1 MSKLKVGMSKLRK
14 FRFSIENHSYMHM
27 KLESCIS
34 PVTSCQVV
42 GVFGARFFEIFMFWL
57 IGGLGKSWLYA
68 YETNEICISHMTPW
82 ESPGGPDKLR
92 MAPLSFLKKR
102 HFHGS
107 QWFWKMRISLP
118 QPYGNLSF
126 QKICLTLKFRTL
138 KVSVKIQIWGKS
150 PMQKFR
156 RLQKSHGVWDFG
168 GHNLLKDKISEKRFS
183 AWKVAFL
190 KEL

>member
-1 MSKLKVGMSKLRK
+1 
-14 FRFSIENHSYMHM
+14 
-27 KLESCIS
+27 
-34 PVTSCQVV
+34 
-42 GVFGARFFEIFMFWL
+42 
-57 IGGLGKSWLYA
+57 
-68 YETNEICISHMTPW
+68 MTPW

-150 PMQKFR
+150 PMHEFR

-168 GHNLLKDKISEKRFS
+168 SHSLLKTKISKKRLS
-183 AWKVAFL
+183 AWKSHSLRSCKNLDSRKISPSWNIWLRKPTPTTTNHHL
-190 KEL
+190 K